1 MFEQKTLKPM
11 AYGGLSPHF
20 GSDIPAMLSFEFL
33 QHEVHDELQLAG
45 PTRPRSPR
53 FPYLMIICPDDQLH
67 T

>member
-33 QHEVHDELQLAG
+33 QHEVHDELQVAG
-45 PTRPRSPR
+45 PTRPRSPASH
-53 FPYLMIICPDDQLH
+53 I
-67 T
+67 